1 MFNRKLEGFVP
12 KEIEE
17 EVYEKLFETYKELPT
32 FALKDHG
39 KNNLRPVKL

>member
-1 MFNRKLEGFVP
+1 MFNRKLDGFVP

-17 EVYEKLFETYKELPT
+17 EVYKKLFETYKELPT

-39 KNNLRPVKL
+39 KNNIIPDKS